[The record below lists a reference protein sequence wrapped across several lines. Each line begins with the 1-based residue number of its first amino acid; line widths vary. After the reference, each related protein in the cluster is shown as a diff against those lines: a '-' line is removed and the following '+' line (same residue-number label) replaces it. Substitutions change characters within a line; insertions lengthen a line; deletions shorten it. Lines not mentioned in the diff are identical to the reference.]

1 MTHLIYPPARSA
13 ARLRVWRVF
22 LPLWLF
28 FSGCGSLFA
37 DGGSPMLNDVG
48 NGALIWGTP
57 SERTTWLQPYN
68 SFMAPTIRQI
78 PEESLS
84 GGSNPDFSNKRD
96 LWKTAT
102 EVGTVFGTDGKT
114 YRYHYERGIEPRRVV
129 ERRIIDGN
137 VQEISRVVWAPIL
150 IRVLEPIDKPASDK
164 NAAKS
169 ASADGTPVA
178 PCDPNTTVPP
188 CDPATASTE
197 APNADAPANPNADAN
212 RAPDLGAAN
221 PDGVYDP
228 TAPNANL
235 QPGVD
240 ADGNATTTATGAA
253 DANGVISVTVTTRD
267 PSQRQSP
274 RAIVAIPKPKQIP
287 GAPQSQ
293 RAQQAPRNQ
302 QAPNNQQAPQ
312 AQRR

>member
-1 MTHLIYPPARSA
+1 MTHLICPPVRPA
-13 ARLRVWRVF
+13 ARHGVWRVF
-22 LPLWLF
+22 LTFGLF
-28 FSGCGSLFA
+28 FSACGALFA

-150 IRVLEPIDKPASDK
+150 IRVLEPIDKPAGDK
-164 NAAKS
+164 SAANS
-169 ASADGTPVA
+169 ASADGTPIA

-188 CDPATASTE
+188 CDPATASSE
-197 APNADAPANPNADAN
+197 APNASPSANPNADPN
-212 RAPDLGAAN
+212 RAPDLEAPN
-221 PDGVYDP
+221 PDAVHDP

-240 ADGNATTTATGAA
+240 ANGNPTTTATGVA

-287 GAPQSQ
+287 GAPQAQ
-293 RAQQAPRNQ
+293 RAPQAPGTR
-302 QAPNNQQAPQ
+302 QAPQ
-312 AQRR
+312 TQRR